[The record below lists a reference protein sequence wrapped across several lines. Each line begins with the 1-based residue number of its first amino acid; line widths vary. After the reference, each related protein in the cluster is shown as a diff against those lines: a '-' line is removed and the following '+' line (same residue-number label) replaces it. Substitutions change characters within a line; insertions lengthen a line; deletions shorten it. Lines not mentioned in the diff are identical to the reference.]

1 MGTRSIGA
9 FGEASRRRTPNSP
22 IGCRVFAS
30 LNKRDDVLYWL
41 QKATD
46 AKAPIWRERVL
57 NALVK
62 HYAHKEN
69 FTEARQL
76 LDEMQIQD
84 EKDHAI
90 AALAQAMAASHPV
103 EAGFLLD
110 EIQEASISSESARKL
125 LQQPSMLL
133 APQGIYQVL
142 LHLQSNPDELASA
155 LEMIIERDTVGSI
168 AESVKQLFIQ
178 TPASGPSAAVL
189 LELCK
194 HPSIADFVKP
204 RALEKYKSELQER
217 VNRELSQ
224 SVPNLIAEMQ
234 NAALLEDD
242 EAQELTILMQTT

>member
-1 MGTRSIGA
+1 M
-9 FGEASRRRTPNSP
+9 
-22 IGCRVFAS
+22 
-30 LNKRDDVLYWL
+30 
-41 QKATD
+41 
-46 AKAPIWRERVL
+46 

-204 RALEKYKSELQER
+204 RALENTKASFR
-217 VNRELSQ
+217 
-224 SVPNLIAEMQ
+224 
-234 NAALLEDD
+234 NA
-242 EAQELTILMQTT
+242 